1 MIASQ
6 KIFYKNLQV
15 RRYINGQLAVFFH
28 NKSGEPLAELSIMD
42 SSVELNPNEFI
53 LKDYSENEKLAQEC
67 IESNLFK
74 FSDRFVLIGPHLC
87 PICQLVSDV

>member
-6 KIFYKNLQV
+6 KIFYKKLQV

-28 NKSGEPLAELSIMD
+28 NKNGEPLAELSIMD
-42 SSVELNPNEFI
+42 NSVELNPNEFI
-53 LKDYSENEKLAQEC
+53 LKDYSENEELAQEC

-74 FSDRFVLIGPHLC
+74 VSDRFVLIGPHLC
-87 PICQLVSDV
+87 PVCQLVSDV